1 MIPRWLRTVFW
12 ANLVAQSGIIVTG
25 AIVRVTG
32 SGLGCPDWPNCANGS
47 ITPTSYQ
54 AEAAWHKYIEFG
66 NRTLTF
72 LLVILAIAAFAGSL
86 ARVMRRRGTTFTG
99 PKTRTL
105 LLLSAIPLVGTFAQ
119 AVLGGITVLTG
130 LNPFIVAGH
139 FLVSIV
145 IVAGCVNLVVRSAET
160 GLPPRPLVPKPVLWL
175 GRVLVLVSAA
185 VITMGTI
192 VTGSG
197 PHSGDADTPNRM
209 GFDLRTVAWLHADM
223 VLLFIGLLIGLIVA
237 IHLVQSPART
247 RTLAWVLFA
256 ITVIQGLIGYTQ
268 YFTGVPWL
276 LVAFHVVGAAV
287 LWVVVVFLLLSMQ
300 DRGHVVASGQERI
313 RSNYEK

>member
-1 MIPRWLRTVFW
+1 MIPRWLRVVFW

-25 AIVRVTG
+25 AVVRVTG
-32 SGLGCPDWPNCANGS
+32 SGLGCPDWPDCASGS

-54 AEAAWHKYIEFG
+54 PEESLHKFIEFG

-72 LLVILAIAAFAGSL
+72 LLVVLALAAFIGSL
-86 ARVMRRRGTTFTG
+86 VYVVRRKGTTFIG
-99 PKTRTL
+99 PKSRTL
-105 LLLSAIPLVGTFAQ
+105 LLLSAIPVVGTFAQ

-145 IVAGCVNLVVRSAET
+145 IVAGCVNLVVRSAEA
-160 GLPPRPLVPKPVLWL
+160 GLNPRPLVPKPVLWL

-185 VITMGTI
+185 VVTMGTV

-223 VLLFIGLLIGLIVA
+223 VLLFVGLLIGLIVA
-237 IHLVQSPART
+237 VHLVQAPVRT
-247 RTLAWVLFA
+247 RRITWALFA

-276 LVAFHVVGAAV
+276 LVTLHIVGAAV
-287 LWVVVVFLLLSMQ
+287 LWIVVLFLLLSMQ
-300 DRGHVVASGQERI
+300 DRGQAVASGQERI
-313 RSNYEK
+313 RSDREE

>member
-1 MIPRWLRTVFW
+1 
-12 ANLVAQSGIIVTG
+12 
-25 AIVRVTG
+25 
-32 SGLGCPDWPNCANGS
+32 
-47 ITPTSYQ
+47 
-54 AEAAWHKYIEFG
+54 
-66 NRTLTF
+66 
-72 LLVILAIAAFAGSL
+72 
-86 ARVMRRRGTTFTG
+86 
-99 PKTRTL
+99 
-105 LLLSAIPLVGTFAQ
+105 
-119 AVLGGITVLTG
+119 
-130 LNPFIVAGH
+130 
-139 FLVSIV
+139 
-145 IVAGCVNLVVRSAET
+145 
-160 GLPPRPLVPKPVLWL
+160 
-175 GRVLVLVSAA
+175 
-185 VITMGTI
+185 MGTI

-276 LVAFHVVGAAV
+276 LVTFHVVGAAV